1 MTSIEPEQL
10 DELVAAAREI
20 RERAYA
26 PYSGF
31 RVGAALLA
39 GGRVFAA
46 VNLENA
52 SYPLSACAERNAVA
66 MAVAGGATDVRAV
79 AVVTDADAPTPPCG
93 GCRQVLMEFG
103 NGMAVIAES
112 ADGSVR
118 KLWALAD
125 LLPDAFGPADLDR

>member
-1 MTSIEPEQL
+1 VTSIEPERL
-10 DELVAAAREI
+10 NELVAAARDI

-39 GGRVFAA
+39 GERVFAA

-52 SYPLSACAERNAVA
+52 SYPLSVCAERNAVA
-66 MAVAGGATDVRAV
+66 AMVSGGLRQIQCV
-79 AVVTDADAPTPPCG
+79 AVVTAAARPTPPCG
-93 GCRQVLMEFG
+93 GCRQVLWEFG
-103 NGMAVIAES
+103 NEALVVAETTS
-112 ADGSVR
+112 GERAM
-118 KLWALAD
+118 WALED